1 MNRYEA
7 KRYRSEKHSNISNIT
22 NKKNDS
28 ERTIE
33 HQIFYVETHREKT
46 TGKGSTFISYYHIN
60 TSSLSSTPFASSPHL
75 LLDLLLLVQ
84 FM

>member
-7 KRYRSEKHSNISNIT
+7 KRSRFEIHSNKSKIT

-33 HQIFYVETHREKT
+33 HQIF
-46 TGKGSTFISYYHIN
+46 
-60 TSSLSSTPFASSPHL
+60 
-75 LLDLLLLVQ
+75 
-84 FM
+84 M

>member
-33 HQIFYVETHREKT
+33 HQIFYMENLARKSHEERTILYLFLENKYI
-46 TGKGSTFISYYHIN
+46 KIQLYSFCFISTH
-60 TSSLSSTPFASSPHL
+60 SS
-75 LLDLLLLVQ
+75 
-84 FM
+84 